1 MIIQRQVWEGRQT
14 KYRQKKRSGGE
25 ERSQRAENWW
35 TQTWIAL
42 AGFWRGWKSTQL
54 RSVQGTNLLECLESS
69 FIQTWPQSWGEWWVL
84 IFERMAEWKTEK
96 RSDLVRKDNWRSQRS
111 SAHSLFWEQSSLRI
125 RKRKGRRSDRMQ
137 RNFNKRPEN
146 EPSQRSTVGCEAIFS
161 EDKIPSLKEWC

>member
-14 KYRQKKRSGGE
+14 KYRQKKRSGE

-42 AGFWRGWKSTQL
+42 VGFCRGWKSIKL

-69 FIQTWPQSWGEWWVL
+69 FMQTWPQSGGEWWVL

-96 RSDLVRKDNWRSQRS
+96 RSDLVGKDNWRSQRS

-125 RKRKGRRSDRMQ
+125 REKERKAIRQNATKLQQETRKWAFWKEHGRLWSNIQ
-137 RNFNKRPEN
+137 WGQN
-146 EPSQRSTVGCEAIFS
+146 T
-161 EDKIPSLKEWC
+161 